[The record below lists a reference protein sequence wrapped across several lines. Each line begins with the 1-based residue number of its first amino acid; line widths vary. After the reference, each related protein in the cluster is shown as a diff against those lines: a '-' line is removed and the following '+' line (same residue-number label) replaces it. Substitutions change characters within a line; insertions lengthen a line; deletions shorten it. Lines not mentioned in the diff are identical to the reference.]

1 MHSSL
6 GTTHPLEHAY
16 IIYIKSLCY
25 NNCQYLCSNYNYLVI
40 VGVIV
45 GVEAVTILSKRVRE
59 VNIQTQLR
67 VDIEA
72 WPPEPPKTFTPLVLM
87 QHQGHPNLKQSIA
100 MAEFV
105 ERGHIDKVVS
115 VTYTNTLP
123 KHPKLDSHQPLQ
135 EVLDTSKVTKEVAE
149 ILAPL
154 ETSDNP
160 QFILIEGAPG
170 IGKSL
175 LLKHIAYRWSIQ
187 EILQK
192 FKLVLLL
199 CLRDPAVQ
207 QMSLID
213 DLLQSFCKRD
223 RRATE
228 TASACSDYLS
238 ENDGEDL
245 ALLFDGYDEY
255 PERLRKDSL
264 IADILERKVL
274 PRCGLIVSSR
284 PHASV
289 ILRQHATVKVDIL
302 GFTEAEREHYIKES
316 MKGQP
321 QKIYELLQYLQCH
334 STISSLCFVPFNL
347 VVLAYL
353 YKQGFPLPQN
363 SAELYNYF
371 ICLTV
376 RRHLAKHGHHL
387 QGNITKLTDLPE
399 PYNTIIQQLSK
410 LSLEALNDDKLIF
423 TFDEIKA
430 ACPAAIIGD
439 ITGFGL
445 LQAVGHFGFTGT
457 TITINFLHISIQE
470 YLAAHHIAS
479 LPSDEELKIIK
490 EKFWSD
496 IHFNMFSI
504 YVSLTKGQR
513 SSFKHFL
520 CGGNKAI
527 TISDKFLNN
536 QLQCLRLYCCFH
548 EAGDVDICKTIERSV
563 TVSNKEI
570 DLSFTILTASIIDC
584 VTVFLTSS
592 FHKNWV
598 ALNLSNCYIQD
609 HGLHILHRGLLHC
622 RNITVTDMWLRY
634 NGLTTQSSPLISDI
648 TMKCKVKKLG
658 ISGNI
663 TIGENEQLY
672 YMLSNPS
679 TILEKLYMDS
689 TKLSTRAA
697 IALFTSLKDNNRL
710 KVLSIASNEVTD
722 DVCDAMTTALERN
735 SCLALLHMERNP
747 LTNEAI
753 VNIVNSLK
761 VNNTLHQLGLPT
773 LPEDIK
779 KTISSLQEVIN
790 KNRERQGC
798 QVKLIIY

>member
-1 MHSSL
+1 
-6 GTTHPLEHAY
+6 
-16 IIYIKSLCY
+16 
-25 NNCQYLCSNYNYLVI
+25 
-40 VGVIV
+40 
-45 GVEAVTILSKRVRE
+45 
-59 VNIQTQLR
+59 
-67 VDIEA
+67 
-72 WPPEPPKTFTPLVLM
+72 
-87 QHQGHPNLKQSIA
+87 
-100 MAEFV
+100 MAKFV

-115 VTYTNTLP
+115 VTTTDTLP
-123 KHPKLDSHQPLQ
+123 KRPKLDSHQPLQ

-154 ETSDNP
+154 ETSDDP

-175 LLKHIAYRWSIQ
+175 LLKHIAYHWSIQ

-192 FKLVLLL
+192 FKLVLLV

-213 DLLQSFCKRD
+213 DLLQSFCNRD

-238 ENDGEDL
+238 DNDGEDL

-264 IADILERKVL
+264 IAEILKRRML

-289 ILRQHATVKVDIL
+289 SLRQHATVKVDIL

-316 MKGQP
+316 LKGQP
-321 QKIYELLQYLQCH
+321 QKIDELIQYLQAH

-347 VVLAYL
+347 VVLVYL
-353 YKQGFPLPQN
+353 YKQGNPLPEN
-363 SAELYNYF
+363 SAELYDYF

-376 RRHLAKHGHHL
+376 CRHLAKHDHRL

-399 PYNTIIQQLSK
+399 PYNKIIQQLSK

-423 TFDEIKA
+423 TFDEIKT
-430 ACPAAIIGD
+430 ACPNITTTPGAIN
-439 ITGFGL
+439 GFGL
-445 LQAVGHFGFTGT
+445 LQAVEHFGLTGT
-457 TITINFLHISIQE
+457 TTTINFLHFSIQE
-470 YLAAHHIAS
+470 YLAAHHIAN
-479 LPSDEELKIIK
+479 LPADEELKIIE

-496 IHFNMFSI
+496 IHFNMFSV
-504 YVSLTKGQR
+504 YVSITKGQR

-520 CGGNKAI
+520 CSGNKAI

-536 QLQCLRLYCCFH
+536 PLQCLRLYRCFH

-563 TVSNKEI
+563 TFSDKEI
-570 DLSFTILTASIIDC
+570 NLVFTRLTASDVEC

-592 FHKNWV
+592 YNKEWV
-598 ALNLSNCYIQD
+598 KLQLYRCYIQD

-622 RNITVTDMWLRY
+622 RNITIDQLELSY
-634 NGLTTQSSPLISDI
+634 NGLTTQSSSLISDI
-648 TMKCKVKKLG
+648 AVKCKVKELW
-658 ISGNI
+658 IAGNP

-672 YMLSNPS
+672 SMLSNPS
-679 TILEKLYMDS
+679 TVLEELIMWR
-689 TKLSTRAA
+689 TELSCRAA
-697 IALFTSLKDNNRL
+697 IAMFTAVKDNNKL
-710 KVLSIASNEVTD
+710 KVLNISGNAITD
-722 DVCDAMTTALERN
+722 DARDAITTALERN
-735 SCLALLHMERNP
+735 SCLVILSMYHNP
-747 LTNEAI
+747 LTGEAI
-753 VNIVNSLK
+753 VNIVNALK
-761 VNNTLHQLGLPT
+761 VNNTLELLELPNC
-773 LPEDIK
+773 PEDTK

-790 KNRERQGC
+790 KNRQSRGC
-798 QVKLIIY
+798 QVKLRIGYL

>member
-1 MHSSL
+1 MYA
-6 GTTHPLEHAY
+6 P
-16 IIYIKSLCY
+16 IIT
-25 NNCQYLCSNYNYLVI
+25 YL
-40 VGVIV
+40 VIV
-45 GVEAVTILSKRVRE
+45 GVEAVAILSKRVRE

-67 VDIEA
+67 VDKEA
-72 WPPEPPKTFTPLVLM
+72 WPPEPPKTFTPLVLI
-87 QHQGHPNLKQSIA
+87 QHQGHPNLKQSTA

-115 VTYTNTLP
+115 VTTTDTLP
-123 KHPKLDSHQPLQ
+123 KRPKLDSHRPLQ

-154 ETSDNP
+154 QTCVDP

-175 LLKHIAYRWSIQ
+175 LLKHIAYRWGKQ

-207 QMSLID
+207 QMSFID

-223 RRATE
+223 KDATE
-228 TASACSDYLS
+228 VASVCRKHFV
-238 ENDGEDL
+238 NNNGEDL

-255 PERLRKDSL
+255 PERLQKDSL
-264 IADILERKVL
+264 IADILEREVL
-274 PRCGLIVSSR
+274 PRCGLIISSR

-289 ILRQHATVKVDIL
+289 SLRQHATVKVDIL

-321 QKIYELLQYLQCH
+321 QKIDELTQYLQAH

-347 VVLAYL
+347 VVLVYL
-353 YKQGFPLPQN
+353 YKQGYSLPEN

-376 RRHLAKHGHHL
+376 CRHLAKHGHRL

-399 PYNTIIQQLSK
+399 PYNKIIQQLSK

-423 TFDEIKA
+423 TLEEIKA
-430 ACPAAIIGD
+430 ACPNITATPGAIN
-439 ITGFGL
+439 GFGL
-445 LQAVGHFGFTGT
+445 LQAVEHLGFTGT
-457 TITINFLHISIQE
+457 TTTINFLHFSIQE
-470 YLAAHHIAS
+470 YLAAHHIAN
-479 LPSDEELKIIK
+479 LPADEELKVIE
-490 EKFWSD
+490 EKFWSE

-504 YVSLTKGQR
+504 YVTLTKGQR

-527 TISDKFLNN
+527 AISDKFLNN
-536 QLQCLRLYCCFH
+536 QLQCLRLYRCFH

-563 TVSNKEI
+563 TFSDKEI
-570 DLSFTILTASIIDC
+570 NLWGTRLTASDVEC

-592 FHKNWV
+592 FNKEWV
-598 ALNLSNCYIQD
+598 GLQLSHCYIQD

-622 RNITVTDMWLRY
+622 RNITIDQLWLY
-634 NGLTTQSSPLISDI
+634 DNGLTTPSSSLISDI
-648 TMKCKVKKLG
+648 AVKCKVKVLM
-658 ISGNI
+658 IDSNH

-672 YMLSNPS
+672 SMLSNPS
-679 TILEKLYMDS
+679 TVLETLNMQYTNVS
-689 TKLSTRAA
+689 CRAA
-697 IALFTSLKDNNRL
+697 IAMFTAVKDNNKL
-710 KVLSIASNEVTD
+710 KVLDIHNNAITD
-722 DVCDAMTTALERN
+722 DACDAITTALERN
-735 SCLALLHMERNP
+735 SCLVRLIMYDNP
-747 LTNEAI
+747 LTGEAI
-753 VNIVNSLK
+753 VNIVNALK
-761 VNNTLHQLGLPT
+761 VNNTLELLWLPDC
-773 LPEDIK
+773 PEDTK

-790 KNRERQGC
+790 KNRQSRGC
-798 QVKLIIY
+798 QVKLRINYF

>member
-1 MHSSL
+1 
-6 GTTHPLEHAY
+6 
-16 IIYIKSLCY
+16 
-25 NNCQYLCSNYNYLVI
+25 
-40 VGVIV
+40 
-45 GVEAVTILSKRVRE
+45 
-59 VNIQTQLR
+59 
-67 VDIEA
+67 
-72 WPPEPPKTFTPLVLM
+72 
-87 QHQGHPNLKQSIA
+87 
-100 MAEFV
+100 MAKFV

-115 VTYTNTLP
+115 AAKTDTLP
-123 KHPKLDSHQPLQ
+123 KRPKLDSHQPLQ

-154 ETSDNP
+154 MTSTDP

-192 FKLVLLL
+192 FKLVLLV

-238 ENDGEDL
+238 ENNGEDL

-264 IADILERKVL
+264 IADILKRRML

-284 PHASV
+284 PHAS
-289 ILRQHATVKVDIL
+289 ISLRQHATVKVDIL

-321 QKIYELLQYLQCH
+321 QKIDELTQYLQAH

-347 VVLAYL
+347 VVLVYL
-353 YKQGFPLPQN
+353 YKQGFSLPQN

-376 RRHLAKHGHHL
+376 CRHLAKHGHHL

-399 PYNTIIQQLSK
+399 PYNTIIQELSK

-423 TFDEIKA
+423 TLEEIKA
-430 ACPAAIIGD
+430 ACPNVRTATPGAIN
-439 ITGFGL
+439 GFGL
-445 LQAVGHFGFTGT
+445 LQAVEHFGLTGT
-457 TITINFLHISIQE
+457 TTTINFLHFSIQE
-470 YLAAHHIAS
+470 YLAAHHMAN
-479 LPSDEELKIIK
+479 LPADEELKIIE

-496 IHFNMFSI
+496 VHFNMFSI
-504 YVSLTKGQR
+504 YVSITKGQR

-520 CGGNKAI
+520 CSGNKAI
-527 TISDKFLNN
+527 AISDKFLNN
-536 QLQCLRLYCCFH
+536 QLQCLRLYRCFH

-563 TVSNKEI
+563 TFSDKEI
-570 DLSFTILTASIIDC
+570 NLRSTRLTASDVEC

-592 FHKNWV
+592 FNKEWV
-598 ALNLSNCYIQD
+598 RLNLYSCYIQD

-622 RNITVTDMWLRY
+622 RNITIDQLRLDN
-634 NGLTTQSSPLISDI
+634 NGLTTQSSSLISDI
-648 TMKCKVKKLG
+648 AVKCKVKVLG
-658 ISGNI
+658 IDDNP

-672 YMLSNPS
+672 SMLSNPS
-679 TILEKLYMDS
+679 TVLETLIMDN
-689 TKLSTRAA
+689 TELSCRAA
-697 IALFTSLKDNNRL
+697 IAMFTAVKDNNKLKRL
-710 KVLSIASNEVTD
+710 HIARNAITD
-722 DVCDAMTTALERN
+722 DACDAITTALERN
-735 SCLALLHMERNP
+735 SCLVTLIMYRNP
-747 LTNEAI
+747 LTGEAI
-753 VNIVNSLK
+753 VNIVNALK
-761 VNNTLHQLGLPT
+761 VNNTLEVLWLPYC
-773 LPEDIK
+773 PEDTK

-790 KNRERQGC
+790 KNRQSRGC
-798 QVKLIIY
+798 QVKLRINC